1 MSSQKPA
8 RQEIHADIP
17 TSIGP
22 NVPASA
28 SNQAARD
35 YVRSALEAGG
45 YIQPSNSAQTPI
57 KEVAP
62 HKTSPAA
69 NPSVIAGR
77 VLPRKKN
84 PIRIMA
90 KKFPA
95 PTKSTPPD
103 EKKSRSGRPPR
114 LAEVNTS
121 LADLANQEVTDTEP
135 LPVRL
140 VEDQGKNIIRPDIF
154 EGNWSDFYP
163 SIFKETVSSS
173 DEIVTGAVYQVLKA
187 VGTIVPLALTE
198 ALEKSNVSRR
208 AVQEQWAAELASHQ
222 ETISTLQ
229 NELSKTEL
237 TSAIQRGS
245 SAIMQ
250 DAHAKLQTAEK
261 KLRMELRA
269 KEAELASLD
278 VKISLH
284 GQGNQQAEEKMQK
297 ELSDRRE
304 GEDELMYALVDEK
317 LSNSFLRSELDR
329 VTEDYLD
336 VTEDVDNAV
345 VEIESLKRR
354 CRALEEEVA
363 ARNLIPGDLNAHEAL
378 QIATFENQR
387 LQNIITIL
395 QNEVARVTTA
405 LAEAEK
411 KVQERSEAEAENMRL
426 MGVVG
431 DLTFKLQEQTESC
444 KSLEQRLSKTYSEIE
459 VSGRPTEEVR
469 YLLRAREVQDLTSEV
484 VRLRNTVGHQDAE
497 LSKQTL
503 DIASLKAQVS
513 HRDQQ
518 LGDKDTI
525 ILGLRGTITA
535 LSSRPKPSEA
545 LQAVGLVYRTA
556 DSAENNGFRE
566 LVQEHKRVVRERE
579 EILKNQNVIIEKLQA
594 EVSQLK
600 ERLAEWTVIASAERA
615 GKLNLVPE
623 KDHTKCHVEL
633 KKTNEILRANSEIY
647 IKEIADLRQREKLMS
662 ELTSKNVSQA
672 AAIAD
677 LSAQQKKIEAENRA
691 LREELEKVVAG
702 RTEMA
707 TAFTAKSE
715 AMLKEQKDLKIQ
727 ALKLAKD
734 LEFRCRTSVPVAVHI
749 RANKAH
755 LKAEGN
761 ILELTV
767 ENQRLAADNQTLRQ
781 QLGSLQSSQGTEGE
795 ECKAAITEEE
805 RLSDDNTMLRQEV
818 ACRGERIIELQKINK
833 LLTDEHCKVRDRF
846 EIVMVELTQAK
857 TANRELTSKMASL
870 QRRTEHLQI
879 GRAHV

>member
-8 RQEIHADIP
+8 RQEIPADISMP
-17 TSIGP
+17 IGP
-22 NVPASA
+22 NVPASTH
-28 SNQAARD
+28 NQTARD

-45 YIQPSNSAQTPI
+45 YIQPSNSAQTPA
-57 KEVAP
+57 KEVAS

-69 NPSVIAGR
+69 NPSGTAGR
-77 VLPRKKN
+77 VLPRKRN

-95 PTKSTPPD
+95 PVKSTPPD
-103 EKKSRSGRPPR
+103 EKKSRSGQPPR
-114 LAEVNTS
+114 LVEVNMS
-121 LADLANQEVTDTEP
+121 LADLANQEVTATEP
-135 LPVRL
+135 LPVQL
-140 VEDQGKNIIRPDIF
+140 AEDQGKKISRPDIF

-163 SIFKETVSSS
+163 SIFKEPVSSS
-173 DEIVTGAVYQVLKA
+173 DEIVTGAVNQVMKA

-222 ETISTLQ
+222 TTIATLQ

-245 SAIMQ
+245 FAIMQ

-304 GEDELMYALVDEK
+304 DEDELMYALVDEK
-317 LSNSFLRSELDR
+317 LSNSFLRTELDR

-345 VEIESLKRR
+345 VEIESLKKR

-411 KVQERSEAEAENMRL
+411 KV
-426 MGVVG
+426 
-431 DLTFKLQEQTESC
+431 
-444 KSLEQRLSKTYSEIE
+444 
-459 VSGRPTEEVR
+459 EE
-469 YLLRAREVQDLTSEV
+469 
-484 VRLRNTVGHQDAE
+484 
-497 LSKQTL
+497 
-503 DIASLKAQVS
+503 
-513 HRDQQ
+513 
-518 LGDKDTI
+518 LGDKDAI

-535 LSSRPKPSEA
+535 LSARPKPSEA
-545 LQAVGLVYRTA
+545 LQAVGRVYRKA
-556 DSAENNGFRE
+556 DSATENNGFRE

-579 EILKNQNVIIEKLQA
+579 EMLKNQSVIIEKLQA
-594 EVSQLK
+594 EVSDLK
-600 ERLAEWTVIASAERA
+600 ERLAE
-615 GKLNLVPE
+615 KLGMIPE
-623 KDHTKCHVEL
+623 KDHTNCHVEL

-647 IKEIADLRQREKLMS
+647 IREIADLRQREKLVA

-672 AAIAD
+672 AAVAD
-677 LSAQQKKIEAENRA
+677 LAAQQKKIEAENRA

-734 LEFRCRTSVPVAVHI
+734 LEFRCRTSVPVAVHR
-749 RANKAH
+749 RANKARMETE
-755 LKAEGN
+755 KN
-761 ILELTV
+761 VFELIA

-781 QLGSLQSSQGTEGE
+781 QLGSLQSNQGTPETEGE

-805 RLSDDNTMLRQEV
+805 RLSDENTMLRQEV
-818 ACRGERIIELQKINK
+818 SCRGERIIELQRINK
-833 LLTDEHCKVRDRF
+833 LLADEQGKVRDRF
-846 EIVMVELTQAK
+846 DLVLVELTQANA
-857 TANRELTSKMASL
+857 ANRELASRMASL
-870 QRRTEHLQI
+870 QRQNEHLQNANKRI
-879 GRAHV
+879 SEQHAENYRNEIAIMKSSKLRAEAHIVELKKEIEMLREQLFKAGCSSDQ